1 MTWGSDSDL
10 VQFVQIKDGRIPCFD
25 FPNFPSPFMA
35 SPAPN
40 KCSSCTVSCLA
51 NKPAGLSQSEA
62 DSVLQGFSEAYKLL
76 LTQKE
81 AVLAATDGPSLE
93 SALGTLLNELVT
105 ISEVFAVTLEI

>member
-1 MTWGSDSDL
+1 
-10 VQFVQIKDGRIPCFD
+10 
-25 FPNFPSPFMA
+25 MA

-51 NKPAGLSQSEA
+51 NKPAGLSQTEA

-105 ISEVFAVTLEI
+105 ISEVFAVTLEIWSDLIQVWPISDQIWLVSEQK

>member
-1 MTWGSDSDL
+1 
-10 VQFVQIKDGRIPCFD
+10 
-25 FPNFPSPFMA
+25 MA
-35 SPAPN
+35 SLAPN
-40 KCSSCTVSCLA
+40 KCSSWTVSCLA

-81 AVLAATDGPSLE
+81 AMLAATDGPSLE

-105 ISEVFAVTLEI
+105 ISEVFAVTLEIWSDLTCFQAEIMKLNLSINHLIFNQK